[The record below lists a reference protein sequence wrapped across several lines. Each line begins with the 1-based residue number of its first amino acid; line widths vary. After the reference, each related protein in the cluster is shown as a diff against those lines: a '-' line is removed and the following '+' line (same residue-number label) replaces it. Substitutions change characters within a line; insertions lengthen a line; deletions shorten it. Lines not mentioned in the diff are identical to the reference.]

1 MSHGKTKTV
10 KACEDL
16 PGGYALRTYL
26 KGGSSI
32 ILMYIETIIC
42 IINNL
47 FYVYIRS
54 VEVFHIQIS
63 FKVNDFPCHFSR
75 YNVAGVRHS

>member
-1 MSHGKTKTV
+1 MSRGKMKTV

-32 ILMYIETIIC
+32 ILMYIE
-42 IINNL
+42 NYL
-47 FYVYIRS
+47 
-54 VEVFHIQIS
+54 
-63 FKVNDFPCHFSR
+63 
-75 YNVAGVRHS
+75 YNK